1 MFDDIINPTTV
12 IDDDEILATGAQN
25 VYTLTDV
32 TDPQNPHSME
42 NLTEKYFYDI
52 LIIGDNEESV
62 NFATGTP
69 KTLLFTDGTNTYPI
83 NYLGNFSLWNHEDEY
98 DTGES
103 YLFIVLN
110 NQTYLYVGEENQ
122 YYSESGNNEDIN
134 FLIQKSL
141 EINYEVGSL
150 VGGALISFAN
160 YSTHINTPSTL
171 KANYGIGINSSD
183 SAVNLPDRAISLF
196 ETEIYPDEDIK
207 VGYNFRGILGKLPA
221 LPATSVNTNIYDN
234 MRGTQG
240 IYTDNMYLGDLQQYL
255 AFYTDKGTGEKKLKI
270 SAAEISFEIPD
281 EHGQGSGHY
290 QNVADIEAEGVPGP
304 PGEDART
311 IRIESNIGNNFVFGN
326 RTAILTCYVYK
337 GTEDITST
345 IDENNFNWS
354 KMDKEGQPV
363 SGWTPYKQGIKDGLL
378 KNQIMIT
385 TEDVDMKSVFY
396 CNVSFD

>member
-1 MFDDIINPTTV
+1 MFLFKVND
-12 IDDDEILATGAQN
+12 AW
-25 VYTLTDV
+25 
-32 TDPQNPHSME
+32 
-42 NLTEKYFYDI
+42 
-52 LIIGDNEESV
+52 IGDNRDSV

-69 KTLLFTDGTNTYPI
+69 KTLLFTDGTNTYSI

-98 DTGES
+98 DTGET

-110 NQTYLYVGEENQ
+110 NQTYLYVGEGNQ

-134 FLIQKSL
+134 FLVQKSL
-141 EINYEVGSL
+141 EVNYEVGSL

-160 YSTHINTPSTL
+160 YPTHSNTLPAL

-196 ETEIYPDEDIK
+196 ETEIYPDEEIK

-234 MRGTQG
+234 MKGTQG

-255 AFYTDKGTGEKKLKI
+255 AFYTDKDTGEKKLKI